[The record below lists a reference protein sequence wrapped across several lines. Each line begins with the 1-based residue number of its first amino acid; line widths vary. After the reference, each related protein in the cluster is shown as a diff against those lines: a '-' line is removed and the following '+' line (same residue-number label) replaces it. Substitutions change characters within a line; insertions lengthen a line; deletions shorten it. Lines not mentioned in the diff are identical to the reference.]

1 MCADGK
7 WFAVQNK
14 NTIHTHVANRPDP
27 FGEED
32 VAAQLGLKPL
42 RSSSVVLEHRSLR
55 MTATFTELRVSGGS
69 DRIFN
74 GFDHLRPIRRLSAL
88 SGR

>member
-1 MCADGK
+1 
-7 WFAVQNK
+7 
-14 NTIHTHVANRPDP
+14 
-27 FGEED
+27 
-32 VAAQLGLKPL
+32 
-42 RSSSVVLEHRSLR
+42 